1 MTTGAHFLRLTSYKH
16 FSIGLRAKTA
26 PYKPKIRRRTTGTLL
41 PRSFVVLY
49 ADDILLTAP
58 SVSELQELF
67 DACVIEL
74 SWLDMN
80 INEKVL
86 LYPYLSTM
94 GCEVQ
99 EH

>member
-1 MTTGAHFLRLTSYKH
+1 MNQKYPALFKLK
-16 FSIGLRAKTA
+16 
-26 PYKPKIRRRTTGTLL
+26 LL
-41 PRSFVVLY
+41 NN

-58 SVSELQELF
+58 SVGEWQELF

-74 SWLDMN
+74 NWLDMN

-86 LYPYLSTM
+86 LYPHWSTM

>member
-1 MTTGAHFLRLTSYKH
+1 MLSPFLFAIYLDDIPIFRS
-16 FSIGLRAKTA
+16 
-26 PYKPKIRRRTTGTLL
+26 LL

-49 ADDILLTAP
+49 TDDILLIAP
-58 SVSELQELF
+58 SVSELHELF

-86 LYPYLSTM
+86 LYPHWSTM
-94 GCEVQ
+94 GYEVQ